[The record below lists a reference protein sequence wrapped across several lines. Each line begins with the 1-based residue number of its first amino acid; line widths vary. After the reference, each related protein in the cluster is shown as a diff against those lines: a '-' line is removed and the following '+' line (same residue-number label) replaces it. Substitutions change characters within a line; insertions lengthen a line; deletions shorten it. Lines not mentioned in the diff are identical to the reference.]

1 MSKIHVS
8 VNTLHWRRGRQRQ
21 MFFVVT
27 RIYCLFV
34 AWRTNEMFAPEDP
47 NPDRARVR
55 LRDIGAAWLL
65 VVLIAASIQLP
76 SVFTAA
82 RVEAVHAADIARY
95 EIAMVLQAVPRLLH
109 PIALRLTALASADT
123 ATGR

>member
-1 MSKIHVS
+1 
-8 VNTLHWRRGRQRQ
+8 
-21 MFFVVT
+21 
-27 RIYCLFV
+27 
-34 AWRTNEMFAPEDP
+34 MFAPEDP

-82 RVEAVHAADIARY
+82 RVEAVHAADIARD
-95 EIAMVLQAVPRLLH
+95 EIATVLHAVPGLLQ
-109 PIALRLTALASADT
+109 PIALRLTAIAGAD
-123 ATGR
+123 AAAGR